1 MVKNMSKYKDFYL
14 LYRREGRDKVFIY
27 DYLRKDE
34 LHNLERKGWKLLE
47 GGE

>member
-1 MVKNMSKYKDFYL
+1 MSKHKDFYL
-14 LYRREGRDKVFIY
+14 LYKREGRDKVFIY

-34 LHNLERKGWKLLE
+34 LHNLVRKGWKLLE

>member
-1 MVKNMSKYKDFYL
+1 MSKYKDFYL

-34 LHNLERKGWKLLE
+34 FHNLVQSGWKLLE